1 MQGQDQEPQD
11 TTPWVHFLLLLL
23 ADPPPPPPPL
33 PPPPRCP
40 MDSLNVHGKPPCVHP
55 RLGLAGDNVPNAVSK
70 AGHGFR
76 PRDSLPNFCS
86 LSCLRQ
92 SFKVDLLIRCIT
104 VSCENILMVA
114 PIPVACS
121 GKVNACQYVH
131 HTRRT
136 CEHA

>member
-1 MQGQDQEPQD
+1 MRQVGII
-11 TTPWVHFLLLLL
+11 
-23 ADPPPPPPPL
+23 PL
-33 PPPPRCP
+33 GRI
-40 MDSLNVHGKPPCVHP
+40 LIIETNAEQIRTNTFFVLQLKNV
-55 RLGLAGDNVPNAVSK
+55 RQNVVCDK
-70 AGHGFR
+70 
-76 PRDSLPNFCS
+76 
-86 LSCLRQ
+86 CLRQ

-114 PIPVACS
+114 RIPVACS